1 MEDIQ
6 NNDLLHLLLAC
17 FKDFGNMREI
27 LLMEENLYQLI
38 GSLLYPLQKFYNF
51 IQYLD
56 LKLSLVGFRIEKEP
70 C

>member
-17 FKDFGNMREI
+17 FKDCGNMREI

-56 LKLSLVGFRIEKEP
+56 LK
-70 C
+70 